1 MHGIKSRTRLYNAVY
16 IALAPVMPLIRRLL
30 PAYAT
35 TTEQIGRAMLRVARE
50 GFPRGILH
58 TIDINSL

>member
-1 MHGIKSRTRLYNAVY
+1 M
-16 IALAPVMPLIRRLL
+16 APVMPLLGRLF
-30 PAYAT
+30 PTHVT

-50 GFPRGILH
+50 GFPRNILH